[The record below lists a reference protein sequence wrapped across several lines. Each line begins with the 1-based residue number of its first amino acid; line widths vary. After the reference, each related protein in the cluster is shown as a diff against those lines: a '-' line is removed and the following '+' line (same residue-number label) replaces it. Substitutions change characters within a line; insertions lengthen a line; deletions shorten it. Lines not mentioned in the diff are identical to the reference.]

1 MTADAVVVG
10 GGIVG
15 CACAYFLSRDLKRVV
30 LVEPGPVG
38 GGTTAAGMGHV
49 VVMDDS
55 PAQFALTQYS
65 QTLWDSLAAELPKS
79 AERDLA
85 GTLWVAVDDE
95 EMDHVHK
102 KAALYSGHGV
112 AVEAIGGSE
121 VARLEPSL
129 KPGLAGALRVPGD
142 SIVFPMPAAGWMFE
156 RAADRGAKRSFNRA
170 ISMVSGKVAL
180 SDGGTLESPLI
191 VNATGDH
198 APALTPGLQIEPR
211 KGHLAIT
218 DRYPGYV
225 GHQLVELGYLKS
237 AHTMESE
244 SVAFNV
250 QPRATGQLLIGS
262 SRQFV
267 GWNPE
272 IEPRILSK
280 MLSRAIQFMPELGR
294 LHVTRTWTG
303 FRAATPD
310 KLPLIGP
317 WNPQPGVWIAA
328 GHEGLGITTSMATG
342 KILADLAL
350 GRMPDIDPTPYD
362 PNRRIDAH

>member
-15 CACAYFLSRDLKRVV
+15 CACAYYLSLELERVL
-30 LVEPGPVG
+30 LVEPGPIG
-38 GGTTAAGMGHV
+38 GGTTATGMGHV

-55 PAQFALTQYS
+55 PAQFALTHYS
-65 QTLWDSLAAELPKS
+65 QSLWDGLAGEMPRS
-79 AERDLA
+79 AERELA

-95 EMDHVHK
+95 EMAHVHQ
-102 KAALYSGHGV
+102 KAAVYSSNGV
-112 AVEAIGGSE
+112 EVEVIDGAE

-142 SIVFPMPAAGWMFE
+142 SIVFPMPAAGWMWD
-156 RAADRGAKRSFNRA
+156 RAKEKGAGRRVGRA
-170 ISMVSGKVAL
+170 MSISPGAVRLDNGE
-180 SDGGTLESPLI
+180 TLESPLI

-198 APALTPGLQIEPR
+198 APELTPGLPIEPR

-237 AHTMESE
+237 AHTMETE

-267 GWNPE
+267 GWQPGV
-272 IEPRILSK
+272 EPRVLSK
-280 MLSRAIQFMPELGR
+280 MLARAMQFMPGLGR

-317 WNPQPGVWIAA
+317 WGPQPGVWIAA
-328 GHEGLGITTSMATG
+328 GHEGLGITTSTG
-342 KILADLAL
+342 TGQILADIVL
-350 GRMPDIDPTPYD
+350 GRTPAIDPAPYD
-362 PNRRIDAH
+362 PNRRINAH